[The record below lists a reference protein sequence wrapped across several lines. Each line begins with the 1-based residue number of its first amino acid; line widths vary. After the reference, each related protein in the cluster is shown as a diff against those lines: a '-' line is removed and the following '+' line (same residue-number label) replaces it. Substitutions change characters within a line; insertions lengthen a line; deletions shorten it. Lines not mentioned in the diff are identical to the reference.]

1 MGRKTSGVVSQA
13 TRSLLV
19 SLYYI
24 SILYKSIH
32 IVLKLANQVYAG
44 PDVSD
49 FFILICLLTY
59 LFLDRSSL
67 CIPTQLAWNSLC
79 KPGLPQT
86 QRPTCLCLQ
95 VQLVTVLSCRVA
107 KSFIHNQD

>member
-49 FFILICLLTY
+49 FFILICLETKSLYVALAVLELT
-59 LFLDRSSL
+59 R
-67 CIPTQLAWNSLC
+67 
-79 KPGLPQT
+79 PG
-86 QRPTCLCLQ
+86 
-95 VQLVTVLSCRVA
+95 
-107 KSFIHNQD
+107 